1 MGGWLQA
8 ARVLAGAVVLVV
20 AARAVGA
27 EPAERHR
34 VTGFE
39 VVQMDC
45 MELATG
51 RVVHATRAMRLDG
64 AARYLVTDVE
74 AVTNRLVAPA
84 ALDCQ
89 DPEAERLFERSRFGR
104 VLFGATAAPYPT
116 RNDGVRRAELP
127 VQGLFLTADLCP
139 APASKF
145 AGQLFDAMAELSAE
159 QGGPVP
165 MGVAIT
171 GGWLRNHA
179 ARFAELVALQ
189 QAGKVAVT
197 WVNHSESH
205 PFTAGLPDGENFLLT
220 PGLDPSREIEAVEIA
235 LLERGQ
241 LPSPFFRFPGLVSD
255 QRWVDLLLAYS
266 LIPLGSDAWIAYG
279 QEPTAGSVVLV
290 HGNGNEPQG
299 VTSLLRQLPRLQALG
314 PFLPLAQLFGGPL

>member
-8 ARVLAGAVVLVV
+8 ARVLAGAVVLLV
-20 AARAVGA
+20 ASRAVAG
-27 EPAERHR
+27 EPAVRHR

-45 MELATG
+45 MELATR
-51 RVVHATRAMRLDG
+51 RVVHATRAMRFDG
-64 AARYLVTDVE
+64 AARYLVTDME
-74 AVTNRLVAPA
+74 AVTTRLVAPE

-89 DPEAERLFERSRFGR
+89 DPEAERRFEASRFGR
-104 VLFGATAAPYPT
+104 ALFGATAAPYPI
-116 RNDGVRRAELP
+116 RNDGVQRAELP
-127 VQGLFLTADLCP
+127 MQGLFLTADLCP

-145 AGQLFDAMAELSAE
+145 AGRLFAAVAALASA

-179 ARFAELVALQ
+179 ARFDELVALQ
-189 QAGKVAVT
+189 QAGKLALT
-197 WVNHSESH
+197 WVNHSDAH
-205 PFTAGLPDGENFLLT
+205 PFLAGLPDSENFLLT

-255 QRWVDLLLAYS
+255 QRWVDLVLAYS
-266 LIPLGSDAWIAYG
+266 LIPLGSDAWIAFG
-279 QEPTAGSVVLV
+279 QEPIAGSVVLV
-290 HGNGNEPQG
+290 HGNGNEPEG
-299 VTSLLRQLPRLQALG
+299 VRSLLRQLPRLQALG
-314 PFLPLAQLFGGPL
+314 PFLPLAQLFGGLL

>member
-1 MGGWLQA
+1 M
-8 ARVLAGAVVLVV
+8 
-20 AARAVGA
+20 
-27 EPAERHR
+27 
-34 VTGFE
+34 
-39 VVQMDC
+39 
-45 MELATG
+45 
-51 RVVHATRAMRLDG
+51 
-64 AARYLVTDVE
+64 
-74 AVTNRLVAPA
+74 
-84 ALDCQ
+84 
-89 DPEAERLFERSRFGR
+89 
-104 VLFGATAAPYPT
+104 
-116 RNDGVRRAELP
+116 P
-127 VQGLFLTADLCP
+127 V
-139 APASKF
+139 
-145 AGQLFDAMAELSAE
+145 
-159 QGGPVP
+159 
-165 MGVAIT
+165 GVAIT

-179 ARFAELVALQ
+179 ARFAELVALH
-189 QAGKVAVT
+189 QAGQVAVT
-197 WVNHSESH
+197 WVNHSDAH
-205 PFTAGLPDGENFLLT
+205 PFAAGLPDSENFLLT

>member
-27 EPAERHR
+27 EPAARHR

-45 MELATG
+45 IEVATG
-51 RVVHATRAMRLDG
+51 RVVHATRAIRLDG
-64 AARYLVTDVE
+64 AERYLVTDVE
-74 AVTNRLVAPA
+74 AVTTRLVAPD

-89 DPEAERLFERSRFGR
+89 DPEAERRFEASRFGR
-104 VLFGATAAPYPT
+104 ALFGATAAPYPT

-145 AGQLFDAMAELSAE
+145 AGRLFDAMAELSAE

-165 MGVAIT
+165 VGVAIT
-171 GGWLRNHA
+171 GGWLRNHG

-189 QAGKVAVT
+189 QAGKLALT
-197 WVNHSESH
+197 WVNHSDAH
-205 PFTAGLPDGENFLLT
+205 PFVAGLPDGENFLLT

-299 VTSLLRQLPRLQALG
+299 VASLLRQLPRLQSLG
-314 PFLPLAQLFGGPL
+314 RFLPLAQLFGGPL

>member
-1 MGGWLQA
+1 M
-8 ARVLAGAVVLVV
+8 ARVLAGATVLVV
-20 AARAVGA
+20 AARAQASVSEA
-27 EPAERHR
+27 RHR

-51 RVVHATRAMRLDG
+51 RVVHASRAMRLDG
-64 AARYLVTDVE
+64 AERYLVTDVE
-74 AVTNRLVAPA
+74 AVSTRLVTPA

-89 DPEAERLFERSRFGR
+89 DLEAVRRFEASRFGR
-104 VLFGATAAPYPT
+104 ALFGATAAPFPT

-139 APASKF
+139 APRSKF
-145 AGQLFDAMAELSAE
+145 AGRLFAAVVELAEAN
-159 QGGPVP
+159 GGPVP

-171 GGWLRNHA
+171 DAWLRNHQA
-179 ARFAELVALQ
+179 QFEELVALQ
-189 QAGKVAVT
+189 QAGKLALT

-205 PFTAGLPDGENFLLT
+205 PFTAGLPDSENFLLT

-241 LPSPFFRFPGLVSD
+241 VPSPFFRFPGLVSD
-255 QRWVDLLLAYS
+255 RRWVDILLAYS

-279 QEPTAGSVVLV
+279 QEPTAGSVILV

-314 PFLPLAQLFGGPL
+314 RFLPLAQLFGGPL